1 MWLNNLRIV
10 LPDGVLE
17 HGSIHIE
24 QHRIVEVV
32 EGPGPGVHAQGHN
45 GHLPHGHRLTAI
57 PGIIDMHGDMLERE
71 IEPRPGAHFPFEMA
85 VNELDKR
92 LASNGVTTAYAAIS
106 FAEGKPRKD
115 IRSEE
120 HARDII
126 TTVNRLRE
134 GLLVDMR
141 IHARFEVTN
150 QHAPPILSDLI
161 EANQVHLIS
170 LTDHTPGQGQYR
182 NLERYIQQ
190 MSEWRKMTS
199 DTAEVITMERIRE
212 AQARPPAWEVVRD
225 ITRMAPRQ
233 GLVIASHDDDTTA
246 KVDLMANM
254 GVTVS
259 EFPVTVEAA
268 EEARRRGMSV
278 VMGAPNAMRGV
289 SHSGNLSA
297 LDAIASGIVDMLAS
311 DYHPA
316 ALLQAALVIARRG
329 LLPFHEAI
337 KLISTNAAHAL
348 GMPDHGSIVPGKCA
362 DLALVDMTPQHL
374 HPRVRATFRYGSP
387 IYLDHYV
394 MNYAASN

>member
-1 MWLNNLRIV
+1 MWLNNIRIV
-10 LPDGVLE
+10 LPDGVME
-17 HGSIHIE
+17 HGSLCID
-24 QHRIVEVV
+24 QHRIVDIV
-32 EGPGPGVHAQGHN
+32 EGPGPGARAN
-45 GHLPHGHRLTAI
+45 GHMPNGHRLTAI

-92 LASNGVTTAYAAIS
+92 LACNGVTTAYAAIS

-126 TTVNRLRE
+126 TTTNRMRE
-134 GLLVDMR
+134 SLLVDMR

-150 QHAPPILSDLI
+150 QHAPPILSELI
-161 EANQVHLIS
+161 EANQVQLIS

-182 NLERYIQQ
+182 DLERYIQQ

-212 AQARPPAWEVVRD
+212 SQARPPAWDVVRD
-225 ITRMAPRQ
+225 ITRMATQQ
-233 GLVIASHDDDTTA
+233 GLIIASHDDDSVE
-246 KVDLMANM
+246 KVDMMANM
-254 GVTVS
+254 GVTIS

-268 EEARRRGMSV
+268 REARRHGMSI

-297 LDAIASGIVDMLAS
+297 LDAIAAGVVDMLAS

-316 ALLQAALVIARRG
+316 AMLQAALMVVRRG
-329 LLPFHEAI
+329 LLPLHEAV

-348 GMPDHGSIVPGKCA
+348 GMAGQGSIAIGNYA
-362 DLALVDMTPQHL
+362 DLALVDMTPHYL

-387 IYLDHYV
+387 IFMDHDL
-394 MNYAASN
+394 MHYASLN